1 MLGSPQESSLSEHT
15 TYKDQVNGQY
25 HSAQIGMKRGLLNM
39 SRDSEQRETDEF
51 EEAERRMLA
60 EEAKVGLDLMFLP
73 LVSLCVFICVQ
84 NSLLDSNLNRT
95 LCYTTSTN
103 GRNPGSNVQEY
114 CCVLKECFKLS

>member
-1 MLGSPQESSLSEHT
+1 MNTL
-15 TYKDQVNGQY
+15 YKDQVDRQY
-25 HSAQIGMKRGLLNM
+25 HSAQIGIKRGLLNT

-73 LVSLCVFICVQ
+73 LVSLCVFICAQ
-84 NSLLDSNLNRT
+84 NSLLDSNLKRT

-114 CCVLKECFKLS
+114 CCFLKECFKLS

>member
-25 HSAQIGMKRGLLNM
+25 HSAQIGIKRGLLNI

-84 NSLLDSNLNRT
+84 NSLLDSNLKRT
-95 LCYTTSTN
+95 LC
-103 GRNPGSNVQEY
+103 
-114 CCVLKECFKLS
+114 

>member
-1 MLGSPQESSLSEHT
+1 MNTL
-15 TYKDQVNGQY
+15 YKDQVDRQY
-25 HSAQIGMKRGLLNM
+25 HSAQIGIKRGLLNT

-60 EEAKVGLDLMFLP
+60 EEAKVGLDLMFLL
-73 LVSLCVFICVQ
+73 LVSPCVQ
-84 NSLLDSNLNRT
+84 FSLLDSNLKRT

-114 CCVLKECFKLS
+114 CCFLKECFKLS

>member
-25 HSAQIGMKRGLLNM
+25 HSAQIGMKRGLLNI

-84 NSLLDSNLNRT
+84 LYRIA
-95 LCYTTSTN
+95 CYTQT
-103 GRNPGSNVQEY
+103 
-114 CCVLKECFKLS
+114 

>member
-25 HSAQIGMKRGLLNM
+25 HSAQIGIKRGLLNI

-60 EEAKVGLDLMFLP
+60 EEAKVGLDLMSP
-73 LVSLCVFICVQ
+73 SLVSLCVC
-84 NSLLDSNLNRT
+84 
-95 LCYTTSTN
+95 
-103 GRNPGSNVQEY
+103 
-114 CCVLKECFKLS
+114 LSVYRIAC